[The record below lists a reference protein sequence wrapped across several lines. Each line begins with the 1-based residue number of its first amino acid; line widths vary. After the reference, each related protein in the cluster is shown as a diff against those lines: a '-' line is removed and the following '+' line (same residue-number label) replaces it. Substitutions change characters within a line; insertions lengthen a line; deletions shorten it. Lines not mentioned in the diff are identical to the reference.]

1 MIEFQPR
8 EMRLKGLIRVRGAP
22 APPDH
27 RNAAV
32 PEIGDRHDLGERPPA
47 TIPADVKQTDTLH
60 HIGRQLGDA
69 AAWIGQSRPSSGRAR
84 TSKAS

>member
-47 TIPADVKQTDTLH
+47 TVPADVKQTDTLH
-60 HIGRQLGDA
+60 HIGRLLGDRRRGSDKST
-69 AAWIGQSRPSSGRAR
+69 IERSGAHV
-84 TSKAS
+84 